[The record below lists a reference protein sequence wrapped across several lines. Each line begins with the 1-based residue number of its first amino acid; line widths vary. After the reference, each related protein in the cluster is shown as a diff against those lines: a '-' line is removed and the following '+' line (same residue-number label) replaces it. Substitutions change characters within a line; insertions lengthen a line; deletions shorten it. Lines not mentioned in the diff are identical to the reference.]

1 MDFTELSDDALSLT
15 GFRDAPIG
23 IMILSNR
30 RILKVNAEIESLF
43 GWSAAD
49 LESQS
54 IRVLYPSNFDYE
66 KTGARWHR
74 WLESRST
81 YEDERFMQH
90 RNGEILWMRARGR
103 TLRPQDPFELMVWT
117 FELVKD
123 RRPTESAL
131 TLKEREV
138 LRRVVNGLTSK
149 EIGRELGLSPRTIE
163 VHRASLMRKLGVKN
177 VAELV
182 TKIIV
187 ER

>member
-1 MDFTELSDDALSLT
+1 MDDTELSDEALRLT
-15 GFRDAPIG
+15 GFMNAPIG

-30 RILKVNAEIESLF
+30 RILKVNSEIEDLF

-49 LESQS
+49 LEGQS

-74 WLESRST
+74 WLESRPR

-90 RNGEILWMRARGR
+90 RNGEILWMRARGQ
-103 TLRPQDPFELMVWT
+103 TLTPQDPFQLMIWT

-123 RRPTESAL
+123 RQPTRSAL

-138 LRRVVNGLTSK
+138 LRRIVNGLTSK

-163 VHRASLMRKLGVKN
+163 VHRASIMRKLGVKN

-182 TKIIV
+182 AKIIV